1 MSLNEVSV
9 PCPFSGMTKAG
20 RPLVDHKHLARIE
33 KTAGRNLQKGK
44 PGRKAPDSMK

>member
-9 PCPFSGMTKAG
+9 PGPFSGVTKTG

-33 KTAGRNLQKGK
+33 KTTRRNLQKGK
-44 PGRKAPDSMK
+44 PGRKTPDSMK